1 MALVDLK
8 TDLKSL
14 QYGMDRKDG
23 GSSNQPYIVTPIP
36 EGNAPTSPDF
46 LLRNGTLNPKS
57 SLTDV
62 KRISRFFTDNRV
74 GNLDFF
80 PFQVSVDLN
89 LNSINGLLFVT
100 KQELLERQN
109 VKVVN
114 GFNRVYNPLGTIAQV
129 GVLSS
134 GYHLNKQGFNVL
146 RNGYFNGGKEG
157 YYNITKLNDGVD
169 INRLTGLYETNKLQK
184 YTNVLPISEY
194 GLNTTPDSQILL
206 SYSGGPGS
214 FLGIGKTN
222 IRIQNALAFRT
233 STPTKPT
240 VVYPNNETSS
250 SLYLVPNAAN
260 ITTVYAK
267 GYNRSFGSQTS
278 FNRSR
283 ANSVGNVQTEYKLNP
298 NLAISPDSDVT
309 DNNDIVRFNFSL
321 INNNTNDDKTSQ
333 PDTQI
338 FFRAYIDDFGDS
350 FTGEWDSYRYVGR
363 GENFYKYK
371 GFTRDMNLTFTVP
384 ALSRADMITNYQKL
398 NALVW
403 ATTPDYSEAGLMRGN
418 LVKFTMGDYLNNAL
432 VIIKSLN
439 FSPIT
444 DMGWDIN
451 KDANGNILNVGNS
464 EYVGQLPK
472 GIKVTANIVPL
483 TQGIIGATRNASG
496 ETVNATYYFTPQRG
510 EAFIGNREHVIND
523 RENIAK
529 QYSTAGITSEEYSP
543 INPIY
548 SPLMSPTLPPSPSES
563 DEINLA

>member
-1 MALVDLK
+1 MALIDLK

-23 GSSNQPYIVTPIP
+23 ASSNQPYIVTPIP

-89 LNSINGLLFVT
+89 LNSINGLLFVA

-114 GFNRVYNPLGTIAQV
+114 GFNRIYNPLGTIAQV
-129 GVLSS
+129 GALSS

-157 YYNITKLNDGVD
+157 YFDLTNQNNTNDR
-169 INRLTGLYETNKLQK
+169 NRLTLLYTIKTLQQRLTEPASTLYGITNPFDT
-184 YTNVLPISEY
+184 TNLI
-194 GLNTTPDSQILL
+194 

-222 IRIQNALAFRT
+222 IRIQNSLRFFVEAKTEKTTATYSTNENIPATYLA
-233 STPTKPT
+233 PTA
-240 VVYPNNETSS
+240 V
-250 SLYLVPNAAN
+250 N
-260 ITTVYAK
+260 ITKVYAK

-298 NLAISPDSDVT
+298 NLSISPDSDVT
-309 DNNDIVRFNFSL
+309 NDNDIVRFNFSL

-398 NALVW
+398 NTLVW

-418 LVKFTMGDYLNNAL
+418 LVKFTMGDYLNDAI

-451 KDANGNILNVGNS
+451 KGANGNILNVGDP

-483 TQGIIGATRNASG
+483 TQGITTT
-496 ETVNATYYFTPQRG
+496 ETVNNETIASTYYFTPQRG
-510 EAFIGNREHVIND
+510 ESFIGNRTHVIND
-523 RENIAK
+523 RVNIAQ
-529 QYSTAGITSEEYSP
+529 QYSIANIDANTEVYSP
-543 INPIY
+543 NNPNG
-548 SPLMSPTLPPSPSES
+548 SELMKPIPPP
-563 DEINLA
+563 NP